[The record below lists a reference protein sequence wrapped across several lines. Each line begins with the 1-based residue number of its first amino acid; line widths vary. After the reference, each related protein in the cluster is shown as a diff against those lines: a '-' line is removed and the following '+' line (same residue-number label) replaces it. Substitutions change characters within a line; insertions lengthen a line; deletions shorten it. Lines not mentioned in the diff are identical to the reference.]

1 MKFKPVALGLTC
13 GILGAFFMLTL
24 HVYPMLTE
32 AIGGMNTHGTAMRA
46 MMVDIYPI
54 YEVGSAPKAFVG
66 ILFGFADGFGGGLIF
81 GYLYNALA
89 AKCKK

>member
-1 MKFKPVALGLTC
+1 MKFKPMVLALAC
-13 GILGAFFMLTL
+13 GILGAAYMLVL

-46 MMVDIYPI
+46 MMVDVYPI
-54 YEVGSAPKAFVG
+54 YELGSAPKALIG
-66 ILFGFADGFGGGLIF
+66 ILFGFADGFVGGLIF